1 MLNFKPKDKVFFEL
15 FSKGIEITAQSA
27 KEFRLMV
34 DELGNPDEKL
44 KLLANLEHEGDK
56 VTHKLIEY
64 TKKMFITPLDR
75 EDIFN
80 LTKEIDNITD
90 NIEAAAQRFYMYNI
104 DKATPESIEII
115 DKLVEA
121 TEELVGVIGG
131 LNNIGKSDRMVEAII
146 DINTIENE
154 SDSIYRKAMKNL
166 FDDPQDILY
175 VIKWK
180 DIYKY
185 LEDSVDTCEKL
196 ANEIRGVVAK
206 YA

>member
-1 MLNFKPKDKVFFEL
+1 MLNFKPKDRVFFEL

-27 KEFRLMV
+27 REFRLMV
-34 DELGNPDEKL
+34 DGLGNPDEKL

-104 DKATPESIEII
+104 DKATPESVEII

-131 LNNIGKSDRMVEAII
+131 LSNIGKSDKMVEAII

-166 FDDPQDILY
+166 FNDPQDILY
-175 VIKWK
+175 LIKWK

-185 LEDSVDTCEKL
+185 LEDSVDSCEKL